1 MGVNNPSS
9 VASNGI
15 TKEQFLSTLENK
27 DEKVKKKAIEIFNY
41 CAKSNKDDDILDET
55 EQKLAQN
62 DLSKIGIDLTE
73 SIEQIK
79 NKIKDAGKSMVSK
92 FFQYVTQDKDFD
104 GTLANNQEMKLPEGC
119 TKKDNGIEFDGK
131 LYVMR
136 GGEGDDPLRFECDDN
151 KKTLRQALSEAN
163 SDDAVHKYHN
173 HGDAVNDKST
183 YNKES
188 GTISHDNDE
197 TAVSQT
203 QTFASMLMNGAKA
216 SRLTLDEQ
224 KGKNGNTTT
233 TGETIL
239 NTINTGNDD
248 GITMKEL
255 MSYLNAVQQETKT
268 VQNPTGA
275 RKFARGVDLD
285 AKDLSNISK
294 VFKKY
299 AGDDNKLQKEELQKL
314 LDDLKTKSMS
324 DLATGEDDKYIGEN
338 KPEDK
343 IKPNSTPKPKKEPEI
358 PNNGNRTRKVKQD
371 ATEKGYGEKQR
382 YDYHDGVR
390 TALVEKDNKLYED
403 ENGNLAQVG
412 HSSLFKKRFEYI
424 EGLPKEVRAKV
435 IDGKIEGSEQNKEKV
450 VQVKDKNKNITYYM
464 VNTTDDNKYQLGE
477 QLIKKNDKFVPRSQ
491 AEDSLKAQLELENVD
506 IPKDFTLYY
515 DKNNKV
521 KIKENGK
528 KIDDLSYIR
537 RKIAAYTK
545 NKKTR
550 LSYDSSTEIYKRN
563 FKRELTPS
571 ERKIMEAKAQKE
583 GYIPTDG
590 AKDGWYKKK
599 VKRKLR
605 HFLWNPKTETFEIKK
620 EINFVNNEGKP
631 LQ

>member
-92 FFQYVTQDKDFD
+92 FFQYVTQDKEFT
-104 GTLANNQEMKLPEGC
+104 GSLANGQEMELPAGC
-119 TKKDNGIEFDGK
+119 TKNDNGIEFGGK

-216 SRLTLDEQ
+216 SRLKLDEQ

-239 NTINTGNDD
+239 NTINTDNDD
-248 GITMKEL
+248 DSITMKEL
-255 MSYLNAVQQETKT
+255 MSYLNAVQQESQT

-275 RKFARGVDLD
+275 RKFAKGVDLD

-324 DLATGEDDKYIGEN
+324 DLATGEDDKYIGEKN

-343 IKPNSTPKPKKEPEI
+343 IKPNNTPKPKKEPKI

-371 ATEKGYGEKQR
+371 ATEKGYGEEKR

-390 TALVEKDNKLYED
+390 TALVENGGKLYED

-435 IDGKIEGSEQNKEKV
+435 IDGKIGNNEYDI
-450 VQVKDKNKNITYYM
+450 VQVKDKAGETTYYNI
-464 VNTTDDNKYQLGE
+464 VQSNNHYKLGD

-491 AEDSLKAQLELENVD
+491 AEDSLKAQLGLKNVD

-515 DKNNKV
+515 DKNNEV

-528 KIDDLSYIR
+528 KIDDKSYIR
-537 RKIAAYTK
+537 RKIAEYTK
-545 NKKTR
+545 NKNTK
-550 LSYDSSTEIYKRN
+550 LSYDSSSEIYKRN
-563 FKRELTPS
+563 FKRKLTSS
-571 ERKIMEAKAQKE
+571 ERKIMEAKAEKE

-590 AKDGWYKKK
+590 AKDGWYRKYDKK
-599 VKRKLR
+599 KLR
-605 HFLWNPKTETFEIKK
+605 HFKWNPETETFDIKK
-620 EINFVNNEGKP
+620 KVSFVTEDGRA
-631 LQ
+631 LE

>member
-15 TKEQFLSTLENK
+15 TKEQFSAMIKDK
-27 DEKVKKKAIEIFNY
+27 DEATKKNAIDIFTEY
-41 CAKSNKDDDILDET
+41 SNKVTKDDTLDAE
-55 EQKLAQN
+55 EQEQAKLELN
-62 DLSKIGIDLTE
+62 KIGINLAD
-73 SIEQIK
+73 SIKQIK
-79 NKIKDAGKSMVSK
+79 DTVVSK

-104 GTLANNQEMKLPEGC
+104 GTLANNQEMELPAGC
-119 TKKDNGIEFDGK
+119 TKKNNGIEFGGK

-136 GGEGDDPLRFECDDN
+136 GGEGNDPLRFECDEN
-151 KKTLRQALSEAN
+151 HKTLRQALSEAN

-216 SRLTLDEQ
+216 SRLKLDEQ

-239 NTINTGNDD
+239 NTINTDNDDD

-255 MSYLNAVQQETKT
+255 MSYLNAVQQESQT
-268 VQNPTGA
+268 VKNPTGA
-275 RKFARGVDLD
+275 RKFAKGVDLD

-324 DLATGEDDKYIGEN
+324 DLATGKDDKYIGEN

-343 IKPNSTPKPKKEPEI
+343 IKPNNTPKPKKEPEI

-371 ATEKGYGEKQR
+371 ATTKGYGKEKR
-382 YDYHDGVR
+382 YDYHNGVR

-435 IDGKIEGSEQNKEKV
+435 IDGKIEGTNDNKKI
-450 VQVKDKNKNITYYM
+450 VQVKDKDKNVTYYM
-464 VNTTDDNKYQLGE
+464 VNTTDDNKYQLGD
-477 QLIKKNDKFVPRSQ
+477 QLIKKNNKFIPKSQ
-491 AEDSLKAQLELENVD
+491 ERQEINKQLNLPENVKY
-506 IPKDFTLYY
+506 PKGLTAEFDNKGNIKFKF
-515 DKNNKV
+515 DGKEINKNKA
-521 KIKENGK
+521 IAR
-528 KIDDLSYIR
+528 IR
-537 RKIAAYTK
+537 RKNNLGSGLQFS
-545 NKKTR
+545 NKPK
-550 LSYDSSTEIYKRN
+550 K
-563 FKRELTPS
+563 LTSS
-571 ERKIMEAKAQKE
+571 ERKIMEAKAEKE
-583 GYIPTDG
+583 GYDPTNG
-590 AKDGWYKKK
+590 AEYGWYKKE
-599 VKRKLR
+599 VKGKLR
-605 HFLWNPKTETFEIKK
+605 HFKWNSETKTFEMKK
-620 EINFVNNEGKP
+620 DVNFVTKDGKP
-631 LQ
+631 L

>member
-1 MGVNNPSS
+1 MGVNNSSS

-27 DEKVKKKAIEIFNY
+27 DEKVKQKAIEIFNY

-62 DLSKIGIDLTE
+62 DLNKIGINLAD

-79 NKIKDAGKSMVSK
+79 NKINDAGKNIVSK
-92 FFQYVTQDKDFD
+92 FFQYVTQDKEFT
-104 GTLANNQEMKLPEGC
+104 GSLANGQEMELPAGC
-119 TKKDNGIEFDGK
+119 TQTDKGIEFGGK

-216 SRLTLDEQ
+216 SRLILDEQ

-255 MSYLNAVQQETKT
+255 MSYLNAVQQESQT

-275 RKFARGVDLD
+275 RKFAKGVDLD

-324 DLATGEDDKYIGEN
+324 DLATGEDDKYIGEKN
-338 KPEDK
+338 KPEDE
-343 IKPNSTPKPKKEPEI
+343 IKNTPKPKKEPEI

-371 ATEKGYGEKQR
+371 ATTKGYGEKQR
-382 YDYHDGVR
+382 YDYHNGVR

-435 IDGKIEGSEQNKEKV
+435 IDGKIGNNEYDI
-450 VQVKDKNKNITYYM
+450 VQVKDKAGETTYYNI
-464 VNTTDDNKYQLGE
+464 VQSNNRYKLGD
-477 QLIKKNDKFVPRSQ
+477 QLIKKNDKFIPRSQ
-491 AEDSLKAQLELENVD
+491 AEDSLKAQLGLENVD

-515 DKNNKV
+515 DKNNQI

-528 KIDDLSYIR
+528 KIDDKSYIR
-537 RKIAAYTK
+537 RKIAEYTK
-545 NKKTR
+545 NKNTR
-550 LSYDSSTEIYKRN
+550 LSYDSSAEIYKRN
-563 FKRELTPS
+563 FKRKLTSS
-571 ERKIMEAKAQKE
+571 ERKIMEAKAKEE
-583 GYIPTDG
+583 GYEPTDG
-590 AKDGWYKKK
+590 AKDGWYKKYDK
-599 VKRKLR
+599 KTLR
-605 HFLWNPKTETFEIKK
+605 HFLWNPKTETFDMKK
-620 EINFVNNEGKP
+620 EINFVNDKGEP
-631 LQ
+631 LK

>member
-1 MGVNNPSS
+1 MSEDYNNNITSG
-9 VASNGI
+9 GI
-15 TKEQFLSTLENK
+15 TREQFLN
-27 DEKVKKKAIEIFNY
+27 I
-41 CAKSNKDDDILDET
+41 
-55 EQKLAQN
+55 
-62 DLSKIGIDLTE
+62 
-73 SIEQIK
+73 IK
-79 NKIKDAGKSMVSK
+79 NKDKAVQKKALDIFTEYSNKISENDSTLDAEEQELAKTAFQKLGLELSTNTKKSEPTTKNMISK

-104 GTLANNQEMKLPEGC
+104 GTLANNQKMELPAGC
-119 TKKDNGIEFDGK
+119 TQKDNGIEFGGK

-136 GGEGDDPLRFECDDN
+136 GGEGDDPLRFECDDT

-188 GTISHDNDE
+188 GTITHDNDE

-216 SRLTLDEQ
+216 SRLILDEQ

-255 MSYLNAVQQETKT
+255 MSYLNAVQQESQT

-275 RKFARGVDLD
+275 RKFAKGVDLD

-314 LDDLKTKSMS
+314 LNDLKTKSMS
-324 DLATGEDDKYIGEN
+324 DLATGKDDKYIGEKN
-338 KPEDK
+338 KPEDE
-343 IKPNSTPKPKKEPEI
+343 IKNTPKPKKEPEI

-371 ATEKGYGEKQR
+371 ATTKGYGEKQR

-390 TALVEKDNKLYED
+390 TALVKEKDNKLYED

-435 IDGKIEGSEQNKEKV
+435 IDGKIEGSNDNPKI
-450 VQVKDKNKNITYYM
+450 VQVKDKDKSVTYYI
-464 VNTTDDNKYQLGE
+464 VNTTTDNKYQLGE
-477 QLIKKNDKFVPRSQ
+477 QLIKKNDKFITKSQ
-491 AEDSLKAQLELENVD
+491 EQQEINKQLRLPPDTKYPKGLTAELDNKGNIKFKFNGEDCDKD
-506 IPKDFTLYY
+506 IAIAK
-515 DKNNKV
+515 
-521 KIKENGK
+521 
-528 KIDDLSYIR
+528 IR
-537 RKIAAYTK
+537 RKNGLGSDLKIYNTPQK
-545 NKKTR
+545 LNK
-550 LSYDSSTEIYKRN
+550 
-563 FKRELTPS
+563 S
-571 ERKIMEAKAQKE
+571 ERQKMEAKANAE
-583 GYIPTDG
+583 GYEPTKG
-590 AKDGWYKKK
+590 AEYGWYKKE
-599 VKRKLR
+599 VKGKLR
-605 HFLWNPKTETFEIKK
+605 HFLWNPKTETFEMKK
-620 EINFVNNEGKP
+620 KINFVNDKGEP
-631 LQ
+631 LK

>member
-1 MGVNNPSS
+1 MGVNNSSS

-27 DEKVKKKAIEIFNY
+27 DKKVKTKAIEIFTEY
-41 CAKSNKDDDILDET
+41 SNKISKNDDTLDAE
-55 EQKLAQN
+55 EQELAN
-62 DLSKIGIDLTE
+62 TAFKELGLELSTNAKKSEPTT
-73 SIEQIK
+73 K
-79 NKIKDAGKSMVSK
+79 NMVSN
-92 FFQYVTQDKDFD
+92 FFQYVTQDKEFT
-104 GTLANNQEMKLPEGC
+104 GSLANGQEMELPAGC
-119 TKKDNGIEFDGK
+119 TKKDNGIEFGGK

-136 GGEGDDPLRFECDDN
+136 GGEGDDPLRFECDDT
-151 KKTLRQALSEAN
+151 KKTLRKALSEVN

-239 NTINTGNDD
+239 NTINTDNDD

-255 MSYLNAVQQETKT
+255 ISYLNAVQQESQT
-268 VQNPTGA
+268 VKNPTGA
-275 RKFARGVDLD
+275 RKFAKGVDLD

-299 AGDDNKLQKEELQKL
+299 AGEDNKLQKEELQKL

-324 DLATGEDDKYIGEN
+324 DLATGEDDKYIGEKN

-343 IKPNSTPKPKKEPEI
+343 IKNTPKPEKEPVE
-358 PNNGNRTRKVKQD
+358 NNGNRTRKVKQD
-371 ATEKGYGEKQR
+371 ATTKGYGEEKR
-382 YDYHDGVR
+382 YDYHNGVR
-390 TALVEKDNKLYED
+390 TALVKDKDKDNKLYED

-435 IDGKIEGSEQNKEKV
+435 IDSKIGKNDYDI
-450 VQVKDKNKNITYYM
+450 VQVKDKAGETTYYNI
-464 VNTTDDNKYQLGE
+464 VQSNNHYKLGT
-477 QLIKKNDKFVPRSQ
+477 QLIKKNDKFVPKSR
-491 AEDSLKAQLELENVD
+491 AEDLLKNQLNLPNDVE
-506 IPKDFTLYY
+506 IPKNFTLYY
-515 DKNNKV
+515 DKNNKI

-528 KIDDLSYIR
+528 KIDDKSYIR
-537 RKIAAYTK
+537 RKIAEYTK
-545 NKKTR
+545 NKNTR

-563 FKRELTPS
+563 FKRKLTSS
-571 ERKIMEAKAQKE
+571 EREIMEAKAEKE
-583 GYIPTDG
+583 GYKPTDG
-590 AKDGWYKKK
+590 AEYGWYQKR
-599 VKRKLR
+599 VKGTLR
-605 HFLWNPKTETFEIKK
+605 HFKWNPETETFEMKK
-620 EINFVNNEGKP
+620 KVSFVTDKGEALK
-631 LQ
+631 

>member
-1 MGVNNPSS
+1 MSEDYNNNIQSG
-9 VASNGI
+9 GI
-15 TKEQFLSTLENK
+15 TREQFLNIIKDKNK
-27 DEKVKKKAIEIFNY
+27 DEAFQKEALNIFTKYSNEISKNDDTLDAKEQELAKTAFQALGLELSTNTKKSEP
-41 CAKSNKDDDILDET
+41 T
-55 EQKLAQN
+55 
-62 DLSKIGIDLTE
+62 T
-73 SIEQIK
+73 K
-79 NKIKDAGKSMVSK
+79 NMVSN
-92 FFQYVTQDKDFD
+92 FFQYITQDKEFT
-104 GTLANNQEMKLPEGC
+104 GSLANEQKMELPAGC
-119 TKKDNGIEFDGK
+119 TQTDKGIEFGGK

-136 GGEGDDPLRFECDDN
+136 GGEGDDPLRFECDDT

-224 KGKNGNTTT
+224 KSKNGNTTT

-239 NTINTGNDD
+239 NTINTDNDD

-255 MSYLNAVQQETKT
+255 MSYLNAVQQESRT

-275 RKFARGVDLD
+275 RKFAKGVDLD

-299 AGDDNKLQKEELQKL
+299 AGNDNKLQKEELQKL

-324 DLATGEDDKYIGEN
+324 DLATGEDDKYIGEKDN
-338 KPEDK
+338 NDDK
-343 IKPNSTPKPKKEPEI
+343 IEPNSTPKPKKEPEI
-358 PNNGNRTRKVKQD
+358 RNNGNRTRKVRQD
-371 ATEKGYGEKQR
+371 VKTEGYGEKQR
-382 YDYHDGVR
+382 YDYHNGVR
-390 TALVEKDNKLYED
+390 TALVKKGNELYED

-435 IDGKIEGSEQNKEKV
+435 IDGKIDNNDYDI
-450 VQVKDKNKNITYYM
+450 VQVKDKAGETTYYNI
-464 VNTTDDNKYQLGE
+464 VQSNNHYKLGT
-477 QLIKKNDKFVPRSQ
+477 QLIKKNDKFVPKSR
-491 AEDSLKAQLELENVD
+491 AEDLLKNQLNLPNDVK

-515 DKNNKV
+515 DKNNQI

-528 KIDDLSYIR
+528 KIDDKSYIR
-537 RKIAAYTK
+537 RKIAEYTK
-545 NKKTR
+545 NKNTR
-550 LSYDSSTEIYKRN
+550 LSYDSSTEIYKKN
-563 FKRELTPS
+563 FKSKLTSP
-571 ERKIMEAKAQKE
+571 ERKIIEAKAKKE
-583 GYIPTDG
+583 GYEATYG
-590 AKDGWYKKK
+590 AEYGWYKKE
-599 VKRKLR
+599 VKGKLR
-605 HFLWNPKTETFEIKK
+605 HFKWNPETETFEMKK
-620 EINFVNNEGKP
+620 KVNFVNDKGEALK
-631 LQ
+631 

>member
-1 MGVNNPSS
+1 MGVNNSSS

-62 DLSKIGIDLTE
+62 DLNKIGINLAD

-79 NKIKDAGKSMVSK
+79 NKINDAGKNIVSK
-92 FFQYVTQDKDFD
+92 FFQYVTQDKEFT
-104 GTLANNQEMKLPEGC
+104 GSLANGQEMELPAGC
-119 TKKDNGIEFDGK
+119 TQTDKGIEFGGK

-216 SRLTLDEQ
+216 SRLILDEQ

-255 MSYLNAVQQETKT
+255 MSYLNAVHQESQT

-275 RKFARGVDLD
+275 RKFAKGVDLD

-324 DLATGEDDKYIGEN
+324 DLATGEDDKYIGEKN
-338 KPEDK
+338 KPEDE
-343 IKPNSTPKPKKEPEI
+343 IKNTPKPKKEPEI

-371 ATEKGYGEKQR
+371 ATTKGYGEKQR
-382 YDYHDGVR
+382 YDYHNGVR

-435 IDGKIEGSEQNKEKV
+435 IDGKIGNNEYDI
-450 VQVKDKNKNITYYM
+450 VQVKDKAGETTYYNI
-464 VNTTDDNKYQLGE
+464 VQSNNRYKLGD
-477 QLIKKNDKFVPRSQ
+477 QLIKKNDKFIPRSQ
-491 AEDSLKAQLELENVD
+491 AEDSLKAQLGLENVD

-515 DKNNKV
+515 DKNNQI

-528 KIDDLSYIR
+528 KIDDKSYIR
-537 RKIAAYTK
+537 RKIAEYTK
-545 NKKTR
+545 NKNTR
-550 LSYDSSTEIYKRN
+550 LSYDSSAEIYKRN
-563 FKRELTPS
+563 FKRKLTSS
-571 ERKIMEAKAQKE
+571 ERKIMEAKANAE

-590 AKDGWYKKK
+590 AKDGWYKKE
-599 VKRKLR
+599 VKGKLR
-605 HFLWNPKTETFEIKK
+605 HFLWNPKTETFDMKK
-620 EINFVNNEGKP
+620 KINFVNDKGEALK
-631 LQ
+631 

>member
-1 MGVNNPSS
+1 MGVNNSSS

-62 DLSKIGIDLTE
+62 DLNKIGINLAD

-79 NKIKDAGKSMVSK
+79 NKINDAGKNIVSK

-104 GTLANNQEMKLPEGC
+104 GTLANNQKMELPAGC
-119 TKKDNGIEFDGK
+119 TKKDNGIEFGGK

-216 SRLTLDEQ
+216 SRLILDEQ

-275 RKFARGVDLD
+275 RKFAKGVDLD

-299 AGDDNKLQKEELQKL
+299 AGNDNKLQKEELQKL
-314 LDDLKTKSMS
+314 LNDLKTKNMS
-324 DLATGEDDKYIGEN
+324 DLATGKDDTYIGGKN

-343 IKPNSTPKPKKEPEI
+343 IKNTPKPKKEPEI

-371 ATEKGYGEKQR
+371 ATTKGYGEKQR
-382 YDYHDGVR
+382 YDYHNGVR
-390 TALVEKDNKLYED
+390 TALVENGGKLYED

-435 IDGKIEGSEQNKEKV
+435 IDGKIGNNEYDI
-450 VQVKDKNKNITYYM
+450 VQVKDKAGETTYYNI
-464 VNTTDDNKYQLGE
+464 VQSNNRYKLGE

-528 KIDDLSYIR
+528 KIDDISYIR

-590 AKDGWYKKK
+590 AKDGWYKKE
-599 VKRKLR
+599 VKGKLR

>member
-1 MGVNNPSS
+1 MSEDYNNNIQSG
-9 VASNGI
+9 GI
-15 TKEQFLSTLENK
+15 TREQFLNKIKNK
-27 DEKVKKKAIEIFNY
+27 DEAFQEKALDIFTKYSNEISKNDDTLDAKEQELAKTAFQALGLELSTNTKKSEP
-41 CAKSNKDDDILDET
+41 T
-55 EQKLAQN
+55 
-62 DLSKIGIDLTE
+62 T
-73 SIEQIK
+73 K
-79 NKIKDAGKSMVSK
+79 NMVSN
-92 FFQYVTQDKDFD
+92 FFQYITQDKEFT
-104 GTLANNQEMKLPEGC
+104 GSLANEQKMELPAGC
-119 TKKDNGIEFDGK
+119 TQTDKGIEFGGK

-136 GGEGDDPLRFECDDN
+136 GGEGDDPLRFECDDTQ
-151 KKTLRQALSEAN
+151 KTLRQALSEAN

-239 NTINTGNDD
+239 NTINTDNDD

-255 MSYLNAVQQETKT
+255 MSYLNAVQQESRT

-275 RKFARGVDLD
+275 RKFAKGVDLD

-299 AGDDNKLQKEELQKL
+299 AGNDNKLQKEELQKL
-314 LDDLKTKSMS
+314 LDDLKNQSMS
-324 DLATGEDDKYIGEN
+324 DLATGEDDKYIGEKDN
-338 KPEDK
+338 NDDK
-343 IKPNSTPKPKKEPEI
+343 IEPNSTPKPKKEPEI
-358 PNNGNRTRKVKQD
+358 RNNGNRTRKVKQD
-371 ATEKGYGEKQR
+371 VKTEGYGKEKR
-382 YDYHDGVR
+382 YDYHNGVR
-390 TALVEKDNKLYED
+390 TALVKKGNELYED

-435 IDGKIEGSEQNKEKV
+435 IDGKIDNNDYDI
-450 VQVKDKNKNITYYM
+450 VQVKDKAGETTYYNI
-464 VNTTDDNKYQLGE
+464 VQSNNHYKLGT
-477 QLIKKNDKFVPRSQ
+477 QLIKKNDKFVPKSR
-491 AEDSLKAQLELENVD
+491 AEDLLKNQLNLPNDVK

-515 DKNNKV
+515 DKNNQI

-528 KIDDLSYIR
+528 KIDDKSYIR
-537 RKIAAYTK
+537 RKIAEYTK
-545 NKKTR
+545 NKNTR
-550 LSYDSSTEIYKRN
+550 LSYDSSTEIYKKN
-563 FKRELTPS
+563 FKSKLTSP
-571 ERKIMEAKAQKE
+571 ERKIMEAKAKKE
-583 GYIPTDG
+583 GYEATYG
-590 AKDGWYKKK
+590 AEYGWYKKE
-599 VKRKLR
+599 VKGKLR
-605 HFLWNPKTETFEIKK
+605 HFKWNPETETFEMKK
-620 EINFVNNEGKP
+620 KVNFVNDKGEALK
-631 LQ
+631 

>member
-1 MGVNNPSS
+1 MSEDYNNNITSG
-9 VASNGI
+9 GI
-15 TKEQFLSTLENK
+15 TRKQFLNIIKNK
-27 DEKVKKKAIEIFNY
+27 DEAVQKKALDIFTEY
-41 CAKSNKDDDILDET
+41 SNKISKNDDTLEAE
-55 EQKLAQN
+55 EQELAKTAFQAVGLE
-62 DLSKIGIDLTE
+62 LSTNTKKSEPTT
-73 SIEQIK
+73 K
-79 NKIKDAGKSMVSK
+79 NMVSN
-92 FFQYVTQDKDFD
+92 FFQYITQDKEFT
-104 GTLANNQEMKLPEGC
+104 GSLANGQEMELPADC
-119 TKKDNGIEFDGK
+119 TKKDNGIEFGGK

-136 GGEGDDPLRFECDDN
+136 GGEGDDPLRFECDEN
-151 KKTLRQALSEAN
+151 HKTLRQALSEAN

-216 SRLTLDEQ
+216 SRLILDEQ
-224 KGKNGNTTT
+224 KRKNGNTTT

-239 NTINTGNDD
+239 NTINTDYDN

-255 MSYLNAVQQETKT
+255 ISYLNAVQQESRT
-268 VQNPTGA
+268 VKNPTGA
-275 RKFARGVDLD
+275 RKFAKGVDLD

-299 AGDDNKLQKEELQKL
+299 AGEDNKLQKEELQKL
-314 LDDLKTKSMS
+314 LDDLRTKSMS
-324 DLATGEDDKYIGEN
+324 DLATGEDDKYIGEKN
-338 KPEDK
+338 KTKDK
-343 IKPNSTPKPKKEPEI
+343 TKPNSTPEPKKEPEI

-371 ATEKGYGEKQR
+371 ATTKGYGEKQR
-382 YDYHDGVR
+382 YDYHNGVR

-477 QLIKKNDKFVPRSQ
+477 QLIKVKDKF
-491 AEDSLKAQLELENVD
+491 
-506 IPKDFTLYY
+506 IPK
-515 DKNNKV
+515 
-521 KIKENGK
+521 
-528 KIDDLSYIR
+528 
-537 RKIAAYTK
+537 
-545 NKKTR
+545 
-550 LSYDSSTEIYKRN
+550 
-563 FKRELTPS
+563 
-571 ERKIMEAKAQKE
+571 
-583 GYIPTDG
+583 
-590 AKDGWYKKK
+590 
-599 VKRKLR
+599 KLV
-605 HFLWNPKTETFEIKK
+605 PK
-620 EINFVNNEGKP
+620 EINKQLNLPENVKYPKGLTAEFDNKGNIKFKFNGEEIDKDKAITKIRIKNNLGNGLQFSNKP
-631 LQ
+631 KKLTSSEKK

>member
-1 MGVNNPSS
+1 MGVDNSSS

-92 FFQYVTQDKDFD
+92 FFQYVTQDKEFT
-104 GTLANNQEMKLPEGC
+104 GSLANGQEMELPAGC
-119 TKKDNGIEFDGK
+119 TKKDNGIEFGGK

-136 GGEGDDPLRFECDDN
+136 GGEGDDPLRFECDDT

-216 SRLTLDEQ
+216 SRLILDEQ

-299 AGDDNKLQKEELQKL
+299 AGNDNKLQKEELQKL
-314 LDDLKTKSMS
+314 LNDLKTKSMS
-324 DLATGEDDKYIGEN
+324 DLATGEDDKYIGGKN

-343 IKPNSTPKPKKEPEI
+343 IKNTPKPKKEPEI

-371 ATEKGYGEKQR
+371 ATTKGYGEKQR

-477 QLIKKNDKFVPRSQ
+477 QLFKVKDKFIPKKLVPK
-491 AEDSLKAQLELENVD
+491 EINKQLNLPENVKYPNGLTAELDNKGNIKFKFNGEDCDKD
-506 IPKDFTLYY
+506 IAIAK
-515 DKNNKV
+515 
-521 KIKENGK
+521 
-528 KIDDLSYIR
+528 IR
-537 RKIAAYTK
+537 RKNGLGSDLKIYNTPQK
-545 NKKTR
+545 LNK
-550 LSYDSSTEIYKRN
+550 
-563 FKRELTPS
+563 S
-571 ERKIMEAKAQKE
+571 ERQKMEAKANAE
-583 GYIPTDG
+583 GYEPTKG
-590 AKDGWYKKK
+590 AEYGWYKKE
-599 VKRKLR
+599 VDGTLR
-605 HFLWNPKTETFEIKK
+605 HFKWNPEKGTFEMKTK
-620 EINFVNNEGKP
+620 VNFVTDDGRALK
-631 LQ
+631 

>member
-62 DLSKIGIDLTE
+62 DLNKIGINLAD

-79 NKIKDAGKSMVSK
+79 NKINDAGKNIVSK
-92 FFQYVTQDKDFD
+92 FFQYVTQDKEFT
-104 GTLANNQEMKLPEGC
+104 GSLANGQEMELPAGC
-119 TKKDNGIEFDGK
+119 TKKDNGIEFGGK

-136 GGEGDDPLRFECDDN
+136 GGEGDDPLRFECDEN
-151 KKTLRQALSEAN
+151 HKTLRQALSEAN

-188 GTISHDNDE
+188 GTITHDNDE

-216 SRLTLDEQ
+216 SRLILDEQ

-275 RKFARGVDLD
+275 RKFAKGVDLD

-324 DLATGEDDKYIGEN
+324 DLATGEDDKYIGGKN
-338 KPEDK
+338 KTEDK
-343 IKPNSTPKPKKEPEI
+343 IKNTPKPKKEPEI

-371 ATEKGYGEKQR
+371 ATTKGYGEKQR

-477 QLIKKNDKFVPRSQ
+477 QLFKVKDKFIPKKLVPK
-491 AEDSLKAQLELENVD
+491 EINKQLNLPENVKYPNGLTAELDNKGHIKFKFNGEDCDKD
-506 IPKDFTLYY
+506 IAIAK
-515 DKNNKV
+515 
-521 KIKENGK
+521 
-528 KIDDLSYIR
+528 IR
-537 RKIAAYTK
+537 RKNGLGSDLKIYNTPQK
-545 NKKTR
+545 LNK
-550 LSYDSSTEIYKRN
+550 
-563 FKRELTPS
+563 S
-571 ERKIMEAKAQKE
+571 ERQKMEAKANAE
-583 GYIPTDG
+583 GYD
-590 AKDGWYKKK
+590 
-599 VKRKLR
+599 
-605 HFLWNPKTETFEIKK
+605 
-620 EINFVNNEGKP
+620 
-631 LQ
+631 

>member
-15 TKEQFLSTLENK
+15 TKEQFSAMIKDK
-27 DEKVKKKAIEIFNY
+27 DEATKKNAIDIFTEY
-41 CAKSNKDDDILDET
+41 SNKVTKDDTLDAE
-55 EQKLAQN
+55 EQEQAKLELN
-62 DLSKIGIDLTE
+62 KIGIDLTE

-92 FFQYVTQDKDFD
+92 FFQYVTQDKEFT
-104 GTLANNQEMKLPEGC
+104 GSLANGQEMELPAGC
-119 TKKDNGIEFDGK
+119 TKKDNGIEFGGK

-216 SRLTLDEQ
+216 SRLKLDEQ

-239 NTINTGNDD
+239 NTINTDNDDD

-255 MSYLNAVQQETKT
+255 MSYLNAVQQESQT

-275 RKFARGVDLD
+275 RKFAKGVDLD

-343 IKPNSTPKPKKEPEI
+343 IKPNSTPKPKKEPVE
-358 PNNGNRTRKVKQD
+358 NNGNRTRKVKQD
-371 ATEKGYGEKQR
+371 ATTKGYGEKQR

-390 TALVEKDNKLYED
+390 TALVKEKDNKLYED

-477 QLIKKNDKFVPRSQ
+477 QLFKVKDKFIPKRLVPK
-491 AEDSLKAQLELENVD
+491 EINKQLNLPENVKY
-506 IPKDFTLYY
+506 PKGLTAEFDNKGNIKFKFDGKEI
-515 DKNNKV
+515 DKDKAIA
-521 KIKENGK
+521 K
-528 KIDDLSYIR
+528 IR
-537 RKIAAYTK
+537 RKNNLGSGLQFS
-545 NKKTR
+545 NKPK
-550 LSYDSSTEIYKRN
+550 K
-563 FKRELTPS
+563 LTSS
-571 ERKIMEAKAQKE
+571 ERKIMEAKAEKE

-590 AKDGWYKKK
+590 AKDGWYKKE

-605 HFLWNPKTETFEIKK
+605 HFLWNPKTETFDIKK
-620 EINFVNNEGKP
+620 KVSFVTEDGRA
-631 LQ
+631 LE